1 MTNIKLHGILAKDFG
16 GEFKLHLDNI
26 NTLID
31 AIECNR
37 SGFLKKLNSLS
48 QMGLNYCLVM
58 DGQTVMDKKS
68 LSSKKPKRIDFVP
81 IVCGQGVVA
90 AVVGVAGLIAGAALP
105 AGLLATALSIGGG
118 IFLSAG
124 LSMLLAPK
132 PEFPDSVASEST
144 VSALTRSFAFA
155 NRANVAVQG
164 VAVPVG
170 YGRLRVGSQVIQG
183 TVKTYPQNVL
193 PLQAMQNN
201 AVRNDNTKSEAPS
214 EASLPQ

>member
-37 SGFLKKLNSLS
+37 SGFLKKLNTLS
-48 QMGLNYCLVM
+48 QMGLNYCLVI

-81 IVCGQGVVA
+81 IVCGQGFVA
-90 AVVGVAGLIAGAALP
+90 AAVGIAGLIAGAAT
-105 AGLLATALSIGGG
+105 AGAIGTALSIAGG

-132 PEFPDSVASEST
+132 PEFPDAVAAEST
-144 VSALTRSFAFA
+144 VSALTRSFSFA